1 MENKYGQIT
10 RYLEELENGECEL
23 VWDEL
28 EEIIEDYAY
37 DGKLTQEQYENA
49 MRRLMEIDE

>member
-1 MENKYGQIT
+1 MENMYGQIT
-10 RYLEELENGECEL
+10 KYLEDLERGECEL

-28 EEIIEDYAY
+28 EEIIEDYSY

>member
-1 MENKYGQIT
+1 MENMYGQIT
-10 RYLEELENGECEL
+10 RYLEELERGACEY

-37 DGKLTQEQYENA
+37 DGKLSQEQYENA
-49 MRRLMEIDE
+49 MRRLMEIDA

>member
-1 MENKYGQIT
+1 MENMYEQIT
-10 RYLEELENGECEL
+10 KYLEELERGTGEY

-28 EEIIEDYAY
+28 EEIIEDYSY

-49 MRRLMEIDE
+49 MRRLMDIDS